1 MVHIVMVSIMDPQGL
16 IGRRWIAFMARL
28 NTTVGTKKWELV
40 AAEARGWPTTS
51 PY

>member
-1 MVHIVMVSIMDPQGL
+1 MDHIVMVSIMDPQGL

-28 NTTVGTKKWELV
+28 STAVGTKEWELV
-40 AAEARGWPTTS
+40 AGDAGGWPRTS